1 MKLKNVFKKDTMKK
15 KAGTIVMGICSI
27 FVAATAQGISDYLY
41 QKYMQNINPHTKD
54 YDKKYTTLDD
64 AVDAIVHSSMLS
76 VDKSDSIGAMRIDG
90 SREYYAAIINIA
102 NSSMLSNNKKAAIIK
117 L

>member
-1 MKLKNVFKKDTMKK
+1 
-15 KAGTIVMGICSI
+15 
-27 FVAATAQGISDYLY
+27 
-41 QKYMQNINPHTKD
+41 MQNINPHTTG

-64 AVDAIVHSSMLS
+64 AVDAIIHSSMLS
-76 VDKSDSIGAMRIDG
+76 VDKSDSIAAIRNDS

-102 NSSMLSNNKKAAIIK
+102 NSSMLSNDKKEAISK